1 MAIDGINIQNPV
13 QQPPVAA
20 ANEAQVQQ
28 AVAEIAPLF
37 GSNPSVSVQETKR
50 VDDLQA
56 KRDLSDIPELDDADA
71 ALLDGVTADLEAL
84 IALLQAEQDEKSIQ
98 ATKARIE
105 SLKGQMTAHHEQTMQ
120 KVSESID
127 EIKKQE
133 KASLANKILGWL
145 GAVFAVVVA
154 VALVCTVGGAAAA
167 FAAVGAAIALATMTL
182 TETGV
187 MDKLAKAISQSLK
200 EQHPDWSKAAC
211 DAWAQGI
218 LAGVQ
223 IALSVT
229 CLVGGGFASAGTGLV
244 RVSDAVMKGVKIGM
258 TVANSAMGAAGLASS
273 AASTA
278 INYKASEKQSE
289 VTEMQQLLVQ
299 LQAML
304 DEESD
309 DLKVLLAQ
317 LNDALGALIEL
328 LESKQE
334 TLNDISRHIG
344 A

>member
-1 MAIDGINIQNPV
+1 MAIDGISVQNPV
-13 QQPPVAA
+13 QQPQTPV

-28 AVAEIAPLF
+28 AVAEVAPLF
-37 GSNPSVSVQETKR
+37 GSNPSVSVHETKR
-50 VDDLQA
+50 VDDVQR
-56 KRDLSDIPELDDADA
+56 KRELSDIPELDDADA
-71 ALLDGVTADLEAL
+71 ALLDGVAADLEAL

-187 MDKLAKAISQSLK
+187 MDKLAKAISEGLK
-200 EQHPDWSKAAC
+200 KLHPDWSKAAC

-229 CLVGGGFASAGTGLV
+229 CLVGGGAASAGTGLV

-309 DLKVLLAQ
+309 DLQVLLAQ

>member
-13 QQPPVAA
+13 QQPQTPAP
-20 ANEAQVQQ
+20 NEAQVQQ
-28 AVAEIAPLF
+28 VVAEVAPLF

-84 IALLQAEQDEKSIQ
+84 IALLQAEQDEKSIE

-105 SLKGQMTAHHEQTMQ
+105 SLKGQMTAHHEQTMK

-223 IALSVT
+223 IALSVI
-229 CLVGGGFASAGTGLV
+229 CLVGGGAASAGTGLV

>member
-84 IALLQAEQDEKSIQ
+84 IALLQAEQDEKSIE

-200 EQHPDWSKAAC
+200 EQHPNWSKAAC

-223 IALSVT
+223 IALSVV
-229 CLVGGGFASAGTGLV
+229 CLVGGGAGSAGTGLV

-258 TVANSAMGAAGLASS
+258 TVANSAMGAAGLVSS
-273 AASTA
+273 AVSTSV
-278 INYKASEKQSE
+278 NYKASEKQSE

-299 LQAML
+299 LQALL

>member
-50 VDDLQA
+50 VDDLQT

-223 IALSVT
+223 IALSVA
-229 CLVGGGFASAGTGLV
+229 CLVGGGVASAGTGLV
-244 RVSDAVMKGVKIGM
+244 KVSDAVMKGVKIGM
-258 TVANSAMGAAGLASS
+258 TVANSAMGAAGLVSS
-273 AASTA
+273 AVSTSV
-278 INYKASEKQSE
+278 NYKASEKQSE

>member
-1 MAIDGINIQNPV
+1 
-13 QQPPVAA
+13 
-20 ANEAQVQQ
+20 
-28 AVAEIAPLF
+28 
-37 GSNPSVSVQETKR
+37 
-50 VDDLQA
+50 
-56 KRDLSDIPELDDADA
+56 
-71 ALLDGVTADLEAL
+71 
-84 IALLQAEQDEKSIQ
+84 
-98 ATKARIE
+98 
-105 SLKGQMTAHHEQTMQ
+105 
-120 KVSESID
+120 
-127 EIKKQE
+127 
-133 KASLANKILGWL
+133 
-145 GAVFAVVVA
+145 
-154 VALVCTVGGAAAA
+154 
-167 FAAVGAAIALATMTL
+167 MTL

-229 CLVGGGFASAGTGLV
+229 CLVGGGAASAGTGLV

-258 TVANSAMGAAGLASS
+258 TVANSAMGAAGLDSS

-328 LESKQE
+328 LESKQD

>member
-1 MAIDGINIQNPV
+1 MAIDGISVQNPV
-13 QQPPVAA
+13 QQPQTPV
-20 ANEAQVQQ
+20 ANEAQIQQ
-28 AVAEIAPLF
+28 TVAEVAPLF

-71 ALLDGVTADLEAL
+71 ALLEGVTADLEAL

-229 CLVGGGFASAGTGLV
+229 CLVGGGAASAGTGLV
-244 RVSDAVMKGVKIGM
+244 KVSDAVMKGVKIGM

-328 LESKQE
+328 LESKQD

>member
-1 MAIDGINIQNPV
+1 MAIDGISVQNPV
-13 QQPPVAA
+13 QQPQTPV
-20 ANEAQVQQ
+20 ANEAQIQQ
-28 AVAEIAPLF
+28 AVAEVAPLF

-71 ALLDGVTADLEAL
+71 ALLEGVTADLEAL

-229 CLVGGGFASAGTGLV
+229 CLVGGGAASAGTGLV
-244 RVSDAVMKGVKIGM
+244 KVSDAVMKGVKIGM

-328 LESKQE
+328 LESKQD